1 MTAAPIGTSIGTSLQ
16 GRVVLVTGAGQRVG
30 QAIAVALGAEGARV
44 GVHFHRSSGGA
55 AATVSAI
62 EAAGGEAFAVQG
74 DLGDPATPD
83 ALVAAMV
90 ARFGT
95 LHALVNS
102 AASMRRTPLDTLT
115 VAQWDEVFALNLR
128 GPFFLALA
136 AAKAMPEAGG
146 VIVNISDHMAF
157 ESWPAFMPH
166 SLAKAGVA
174 SMTHALAA
182 ALAPKVRVNGVAP
195 GAVLAPPSW
204 PEEEQRRFADATP
217 LRRIGTPDDVAGA
230 VRYLLTAPYVTGQ
243 LLFVDGGRHGA
254 R

>member
-1 MTAAPIGTSIGTSLQ
+1 MTVTAIGTSLQ
-16 GRVVLVTGAGQRVG
+16 GRVVLVTGAGQRIG
-30 QAIAVALGAEGARV
+30 QAIAIALGAEGARI
-44 GVHFHRSSGGA
+44 GVHFHRSSSGA
-55 AATVSAI
+55 DATVAAI
-62 EAAGGEAFAVQG
+62 EAAGGEAFALQG
-74 DLGDPATPD
+74 DLTDPTTPA
-83 ALVAAMV
+83 ALVAV
-90 ARFGT
+90 VIARYGA

-102 AASMRRTPLDTLT
+102 AASMLRTPLATLT

-146 VIVNISDHMAF
+146 AIVNISDHMAF
-157 ESWPAFMPH
+157 ESWPAFVPH
-166 SLAKAGVA
+166 GVAKAGVA

-182 ALAPKVRVNGVAP
+182 VLAPKVRVNGVAP

-204 PEEEQRRFADATP
+204 TEAEQRRFADATP
-217 LRRIGTPDDVAGA
+217 LQRIGTPDDVVGA
-230 VRYLLTAPYVTGQ
+230 VHYLLTAPYVTGQ